1 MTPRPLIAVPA
12 MRSPKV
18 AGLRRS
24 GVVVAERIA
33 ESIYRAGGEPLSLFG
48 GDESEADGRF
58 GAFDGAVLPGGRDV
72 DPRLYTDEPRHPRTD
87 EPDEIQDAADIAAA
101 GAVIS
106 VGLPTL
112 AICRGFQVLNVALG
126 GTLVQ
131 HLEPDPID
139 HANNELHEV
148 DLQPGSRVAQ
158 AMGSTVVAV
167 SSYHHQAVARIGA
180 DLVVVGRAGDG
191 CVEVFEHVTAP
202 VMGVQWHPEDNA
214 QEAPEQQAL
223 FDFVV
228 EQAGVFRTQRMA
240 T

>member
-1 MTPRPLIAVPA
+1 M
-12 MRSPKV
+12 
-18 AGLRRS
+18 
-24 GVVVAERIA
+24 ER
-33 ESIYRAGGEPLSLFG
+33 L
-48 GDESEADGRF
+48 
-58 GAFDGAVLPGGRDV
+58 LPGGRDV

-148 DLQPGSRVAQ
+148 DCSPARVSRRPWGRPLLRCRRTTTRPSRASARPG
-158 AMGSTVVAV
+158 
-167 SSYHHQAVARIGA
+167 
-180 DLVVVGRAGDG
+180 GRGPGGRRMCRGVRTRDGPGDG
-191 CVEVFEHVTAP
+191 CSGTLRTTP
-202 VMGVQWHPEDNA
+202 RG
-214 QEAPEQQAL
+214 PEQQAL

>member
-1 MTPRPLIAVPA
+1 

-106 VGLPTL
+106 DGAADAGDLPRISGTQRRARRHAGATPGTGPDRPRQQRTVRGRL
-112 AICRGFQVLNVALG
+112 AARLACRAGHG
-126 GTLVQ
+126 
-131 HLEPDPID
+131 
-139 HANNELHEV
+139 V
-148 DLQPGSRVAQ
+148 DRCCGVVTTTRPSRA
-158 AMGSTVVAV
+158 S
-167 SSYHHQAVARIGA
+167 ARTWWSWA
-180 DLVVVGRAGDG
+180 GRATD
-191 CVEVFEHVTAP
+191 VEAFEHVTAP

-214 QEAPEQQAL
+214 QGGP
-223 FDFVV
+223 
-228 EQAGVFRTQRMA
+228 RTTGAVRLRG
-240 T
+240 